1 MMMINV
7 FRSVVV
13 SLAFLYNFWVIIY
26 RTAFDE
32 ITSSTVIIWWS
43 SSAIFDCHWQ
53 LLWSDSAFPLKV
65 SSRLSERLNICDGH
79 PHSFPDRYVESTLFM
94 LLIVQ
99 VKYVMLK
106 SILTKISWFG
116 QRNRI
121 REDKYQFLR
130 DSVSSTFSISIDLL
144 SAYLEDGVLQTDSVK
159 LRQHYMNSTTFY
171 IDLLCLL
178 PLDFLYLSLEFQSML
193 RVCRLVKIYRF
204 WEFLDRCSF
213 YLLVAIFSP

>member
-1 MMMINV
+1 MCSGLWLSRLL
-7 FRSVVV
+7 FYTTSG
-13 SLAFLYNFWVIIY
+13 W
-26 RTAFDE
+26 
-32 ITSSTVIIWWS
+32 SSTELRLMKS
-43 SSAIFDCHWQ
+43 LP
-53 LLWSDSAFPLKV
+53 LLWSSGDHHQQSLIVIGNYFGVTVHFLWRFPLDY
-65 SSRLSERLNICDGH
+65 LSDSIYVMDILIHFRTGMLNQK
-79 PHSFPDRYVESTLFM
+79 LLM

-106 SILTKISWFG
+106 SILTKMSWFG